1 MSDWTD
7 ERLERM
13 KTLWLQGHSAEQIA
27 CDLGGG
33 VTRSAICGKVW
44 RLGLTRAKG
53 AEARSV
59 TVAKL
64 PGTKLAVR
72 KTGTGHVLG
81 YEAAPVQ
88 PLPAPTQVNAGL
100 NARPWDSREKG
111 ECMWPLDGPAGELLA
126 CCDPA
131 DGKYC
136 KPHHDLAY
144 KPAKQ
149 SQRELVRSLR
159 KYA

>member
-1 MSDWTD
+1 MSGWTD
-7 ERLERM
+7 ERLERL

-53 AEARSV
+53 AEARPV
-59 TVAKL
+59 TVAKR

-81 YEAAPVQ
+81 YIEASVQ
-88 PLPAPTQVNAGL
+88 PLPPPTPVSAGL
-100 NARPWDSREKG
+100 NARPWDSRERG
-111 ECMWPLDGPAGELLA
+111 ECMWPLDGPDGALMA
-126 CCDPA
+126 CCDKA

-144 KPAKQ
+144 RPAKQ
-149 SQRELVRSLR
+149 SPRDYIKSMRR
-159 KYA
+159 YA